1 MIARSVPEPGT
12 IMVDTSQGDRV
23 GEFRDAIG
31 PYWFLR
37 PMRGG
42 TEWEAEPE
50 HVRPAT
56 PAERL
61 RAETARVNARSR
73 GSLL

>member
-37 PMRGG
+37 PVRGG
-42 TEWEAEPE
+42 TEWEVRPE
-50 HVRPAT
+50 DTRPAT

-61 RAETARVNARSR
+61 HAETARVNARSR
-73 GSLL
+73 GARL